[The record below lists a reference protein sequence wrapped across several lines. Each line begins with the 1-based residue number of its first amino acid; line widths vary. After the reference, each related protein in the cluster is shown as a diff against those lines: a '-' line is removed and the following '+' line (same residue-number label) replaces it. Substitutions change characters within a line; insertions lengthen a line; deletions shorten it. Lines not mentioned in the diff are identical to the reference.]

1 MLPGSGDGMKEII
14 FEVPNK
20 IQTGGRLMKSKE
32 VPQKRPKRI
41 PIREDLFT
49 APLDNLEQVRMKGS
63 RCQDCSE
70 VFMGKVTTCANC
82 SSTKLEDLILSNRGT
97 LWTYTFIRYQPPG
110 DYKGQV
116 NPFIPFAEGLVE
128 LPEGIRVL
136 APVKE
141 CDFEKIRIG
150 MSLDLVVH
158 ELFQDS
164 DGNPVVAFYFRPASA

>member
-1 MLPGSGDGMKEII
+1 
-14 FEVPNK
+14 
-20 IQTGGRLMKSKE
+20 MKSKE